1 MSKDLY
7 NSKIDNKEEME
18 FINNTIKLDKEL
30 NELDKFVIKFIK
42 VLEKHSDYV
51 IISGYVSI
59 LFGRSRATEDIDIFI
74 EELDKEVFNKLYKEL
89 KKANFW
95 CLNTEDE
102 KEIYDYL
109 KNNLGVRFAKSKETI
124 PNMEVK
130 FALKK
135 SQKESFKD
143 RIKVIIGKE
152 DLKISSLERQI
163 AFKKYCL
170 KSDKDMEDARH
181 LEKLF
186 KDKLSYD
193 KIRKYKKLIENE
205 T

>member
-1 MSKDLY
+1 
-7 NSKIDNKEEME
+7 
-18 FINNTIKLDKEL
+18 
-30 NELDKFVIKFIK
+30 V
-42 VLEKHSDYV
+42 EKHCSY
-51 IISGYVSI
+51 IIVSGFVAISS
-59 LFGRSRATEDIDIFI
+59 GRTRATEDIDIFI
-74 EELDKEVFNKLYKEL
+74 EELDKEVFIKLYKEL

>member
-59 LFGRSRATEDIDIFI
+59 LLGRSRATEDIDIFI
-74 EELDKEVFNKLYKEL
+74 EELDKEV